1 MKLPRRI
8 KLDIDQE
15 YYNLIPAQQGD
26 TARVLNFQILNNN
39 IPFSLE
45 NKTVRARIKK
55 PDGNVCYNDMEII
68 NASEGE
74 CDLKLTNQI
83 LIKPGMCKVQLEI
96 MENGEIL
103 STIIFAIFI
112 RESIDIKDAAESTN
126 EFTALEN
133 GIIKLDEWDKYFKE
147 TSGAIEEKYTERLNE
162 IDSSLEDIAT
172 NLTLEPIQVP
182 ENDNDWAKRL
192 QRIIDRLYDV
202 GGGKVLIPSGEY
214 GIGSTVDIKPNV
226 IIIGSGNS
234 TIIKPLNNIT
244 MFNLHKNGQILDLKF
259 DLVEFENENVFDKNV
274 IELNGENFRI
284 YGRGTDHNT
293 QINNIGLFA
302 NRGISNATAIK
313 FISDARANGF
323 GFVKIN
329 NINIRGFKY
338 GIHLLNSNDGWI
350 NSNIFTNITGDQSRM
365 NLIRLEGGCNSN
377 FFTNIQHQHSSV
389 DEETSIYIDGIS
401 NVFNNIFIY
410 DSPNGQQRFNLTPN
424 SKNNIIIG
432 YAPINAFKDKDGICS
447 DDVINNNIIID
458 LKGEVLSI
466 PFTNTFGKPLDLF
479 NNQSYESMGIN
490 NGFSHWLNDKPV
502 SYITN
507 LDTIENI
514 NGICRL
520 KGKNGNALHLRQ
532 ELNNIK
538 NSNGKKVTLYAKVK
552 ANSTNQGVSPSIRI
566 VHSESIGLYSDSI
579 VIPKDDEWHLLKV
592 TATLSQNNS
601 QLAVYFY
608 SSIGTCYEGDIV
620 DIDWW
625 TLTIGTS
632 SIEYKGH
639 DEYVSA
645 PSTST
650 SQGIPGQKSF
660 DNSYFYVCTAK
671 NTWKRFLLNSW

>member
-1 MKLPRRI
+1 MRDYKLTLNLVTNEVPGSKI
-8 KLDIDQE
+8 FKQYDTGNEIELELYQNEHLNPDDKL
-15 YYNLIPAQQGD
+15 
-26 TARVLNFQILNNN
+26 VLSNESVLAFFKRQDGQVLQKNC
-39 IPFSLE
+39 
-45 NKTVRARIKK
+45 TVRN
-55 PDGNVCYNDMEII
+55 GNVIVTTSKDVLGVPGTLEL
-68 NASEGE
+68 E
-74 CDLKLTNQI
+74 CLVKKGTVETTTTR
-83 LIKPGMCKVQLEI
+83 MTFTVQ
-96 MENGEIL
+96 
-103 STIIFAIFI
+103 
-112 RESIDIKDAAESTN
+112 ESIER
-126 EFTALEN
+126 
-133 GIIKLDEWDKYFKE
+133 
-147 TSGAIEEKYTERLNE
+147 SGAIENDPRYEADLVTELLDVRDNVKAE
-162 IDSSLEDIAT
+162 TIGKIEEVASQLEDIAT